1 MLGIALALG
10 SSVVWGSADFLGGI
24 YTRRL
29 SLAGVVVVSQMAGL
43 LVLLAIV
50 AATGGPAALNG
61 EAFAIGLAAGGFG
74 AVGIAAFYAA
84 LAAGTMSIVS
94 PVSACGA
101 VIPVV
106 LALLGGERPGAT
118 ALAGAVVALSGAVMA
133 SIHEYS
139 GGRPGG
145 RSSILLAVLAAA
157 GIGGYLFCI
166 GPVARGGH
174 TLEALLGGRTGSL
187 CLLILASLLSSRSM
201 RVPRNALLAVAAI
214 GLMDT
219 SANALFAVAT
229 QHGYLSIVSVLG
241 SVYPIVT
248 VLLAQIVLR
257 ERLTTVQ
264 ATGVVTTLVGVAI
277 VSAG

>member
-61 EAFAIGLAAGGFG
+61 EAFASGFG

-101 VIPVV
+101 VIPMV

-166 GPVARGGH
+166 GHAARGGH

-264 ATGVVTTLVGVAI
+264 AAGVVTTLVGVAI

>member
-101 VIPVV
+101 VIPMV

-157 GIGGYLFCI
+157 GIGGYLFCL
-166 GPVARGGH
+166 GRAARGGH
-174 TLEALLGGRTGSL
+174 TLEALLGGRSGSL

-264 ATGVVTTLVGVAI
+264 AAGVVTTLVGVAI

>member
-1 MLGIALALG
+1 MLGVALALG

-29 SLAGVVVVSQMAGL
+29 SLAGVVVVSQAAGL
-43 LVLLAIV
+43 LALVAIV
-50 AATGGPAALNG
+50 ATTGGPAGLNG
-61 EAFAIGLAAGGFG
+61 QAFAIGLAAGGFG

-101 VIPVV
+101 VIPMA

-118 ALAGAVVALSGAVMA
+118 ALAGAVIALAGAVMA

-145 RSSILLAVLAAA
+145 RSSILLAVLAAG

-166 GPVARGGH
+166 GHAARGGH

-187 CLLILASLLSSRSM
+187 SLLILASLVSSRSM
-201 RVPRNALLAVAAI
+201 RVPRSALLAVAAI
-214 GLMDT
+214 GLLDT
-219 SANALFAVAT
+219 SANALFAAAT

-241 SVYPIVT
+241 SVYPIIT

-257 ERLTTVQ
+257 ERLTAVQ
-264 ATGVVTTLVGVAI
+264 AAGVVTALVGVAI
-277 VSAG
+277 VSAA

>member
-50 AATGGPAALNG
+50 TATGGPAALNG

-84 LAAGTMSIVS
+84 LAASTMSIVS

-101 VIPVV
+101 VIPMA

-139 GGRPGG
+139 GQQARRALVDPAGHPGGGRDRRLPVLPRPCRPRRPHAGGAAGRPQ
-145 RSSILLAVLAAA
+145 RLALP
-157 GIGGYLFCI
+157 G
-166 GPVARGGH
+166 
-174 TLEALLGGRTGSL
+174 
-187 CLLILASLLSSRSM
+187 
-201 RVPRNALLAVAAI
+201 
-214 GLMDT
+214 
-219 SANALFAVAT
+219 
-229 QHGYLSIVSVLG
+229 
-241 SVYPIVT
+241 
-248 VLLAQIVLR
+248 
-257 ERLTTVQ
+257 
-264 ATGVVTTLVGVAI
+264 
-277 VSAG
+277 

>member
-101 VIPVV
+101 VIPMA

-166 GPVARGGH
+166 GHAARGGH

-187 CLLILASLLSSRSM
+187 GLLILASLLSSRSM
-201 RVPRNALLAVAAI
+201 RVPRDALLAVAAI

-264 ATGVVTTLVGVAI
+264 AAGVVTTLVGVAI